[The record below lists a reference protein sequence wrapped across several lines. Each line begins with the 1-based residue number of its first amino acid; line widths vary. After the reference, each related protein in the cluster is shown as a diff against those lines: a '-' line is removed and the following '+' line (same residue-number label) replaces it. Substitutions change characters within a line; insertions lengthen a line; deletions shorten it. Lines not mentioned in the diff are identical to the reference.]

1 MSSVSGVALRAMA
14 SAVPRTVA
22 STADYPH
29 LSPHDRERLR
39 KATGIMRRRISPAKQ
54 CASDLCAAAARR
66 VIEHLAWSPADIGL
80 LVLIT
85 QTADQPLPA
94 TAITLQSRLRLSS
107 QCIAFDI
114 NLGCSAMPF
123 GLATV
128 VSMMKTLGIP
138 RALLLMGDVSSRLC
152 AESDKST
159 SPLFGD
165 AGSAVAL
172 ELDEAA
178 PAMQFDLMSD
188 GSGKDAIIVPGGGL
202 ASRLPTTAH
211 RNTTAVVIEGGVPL
225 TAENLVLRGADV
237 FTFAISKVPSSIQRV
252 LDAAGATAEGID
264 FLVLHQANK
273 MINDTIAKKTRFPPE
288 KLLYSLGDY
297 GNTSSASIPITFCA
311 HAERFVAPR
320 RVAVSGFGVGL
331 SWGAVLLELPA
342 GVALPIVETDEAGA
356 DVH

>member
-1 MSSVSGVALRAMA
+1 MSGVTGVALRAMA
-14 SAVPRTVA
+14 AAVPCTVH
-22 STADYPH
+22 STADYAH
-29 LSPHDRERLR
+29 LSVTDRERLQ
-39 KATGIMRRRISPAKQ
+39 KATGIARRRISQAQQ

-66 VIEHLAWSPADIGL
+66 VIAHLAWSPADIGL

-85 QTADQPLPA
+85 QTADQPIPA
-94 TAITLQSRLRLSS
+94 TAITLQNRLGLSTR
-107 QCIAFDI
+107 CIAFDI

-128 VSMMKTLGIP
+128 ASMMKTLGIA
-138 RALLLMGDVSSRLC
+138 RALLLMGDVSSRVC
-152 AESDKST
+152 AENDKST
-159 SPLFGD
+159 WPLFGD

-172 ELDEAA
+172 ELDQTA
-178 PAMQFDLMSD
+178 PAMLFDLMSD

-202 ASRLPTTAH
+202 ASRLPTTTHHNMA
-211 RNTTAVVIEGGVPL
+211 TVAVEGGVPL

-237 FTFAISKVPSSIQRV
+237 FTFAISKVPLSIQRV
-252 LDAAGATAEGID
+252 LDAAGAKAEDVD

-288 KLLYSLGDY
+288 KLPYSLGDY
-297 GNTSSASIPITFCA
+297 GNTSSASIPVTFCA
-311 HAERFVAPR
+311 HADSFAEAR

-331 SWGAVLLELPA
+331 SWGTVLLELPA

-356 DVH
+356 DAH